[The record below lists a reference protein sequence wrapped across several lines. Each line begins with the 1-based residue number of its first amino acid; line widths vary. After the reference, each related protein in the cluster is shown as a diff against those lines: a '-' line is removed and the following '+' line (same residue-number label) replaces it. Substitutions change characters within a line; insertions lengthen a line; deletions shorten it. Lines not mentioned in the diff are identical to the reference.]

1 MPEYDHSAPTSEAP
15 RGQRSADGRTLPTVQ
30 ESRRTTRHNRVRWLR
45 ALSAGLPI
53 FGVVLYQDPSLTGAV
68 IGLVGMLIVA
78 GTFHLAFRA
87 YEAFDR

>member
-15 RGQRSADGRTLPTVQ
+15 KAQEGAGGRPLRTVQ
-30 ESRRTTRHNRVRWLR
+30 ASRRTRLNRIRWLR

-53 FGVVLYQDPSLTGAV
+53 FGVALYQDPSLTGAA

-78 GTFHLAFRA
+78 GMLHLALRA
-87 YEAFDR
+87 YEAFDG